1 MAVGGYADGNAV
13 VGHAI
18 AIRHPPSA
26 IRHPPSAKPP
36 TPKAAISAAAIGRSP
51 LYNPRMQSSTRGDER
66 REFQRLHL
74 ASPIQGTFGSVPVV
88 IQEIGILGARVQHN
102 EPLESDRGDLRFTSH
117 GESIAMRCEVVRT
130 INGVSGLRFIAA
142 LENSGDSLRSM
153 LAQLVTQ
160 EFARRYDDSATKMKV
175 RRLVDGDKTVR
186 GTDAQFLSYR
196 FEDGGWK
203 RRHVFLP
210 EQPSIGFTVAR
221 GEDTDEMRRLC
232 EVYEASDEEGRRLIR
247 LFAELSVSSVLQ
259 IPPSS

>member
-1 MAVGGYADGNAV
+1 MAKSGV
-13 VGHAI
+13 
-18 AIRHPPSA
+18 RLCPPSA
-26 IRHPPSAKPP
+26 QPQ
-36 TPKAAISAAAIGRSP
+36 TAISAAANGAAR
-51 LYNPRMQSSTRGDER
+51 LYNPRMQSSSRGDER

-74 ASPIQGTFGSVPVV
+74 ASPIQGTFGSIPVA
-88 IQEIGILGARVQHN
+88 IQEIGILGARVQHD
-102 EPLESDRGDLRFTSH
+102 EPFASDRGELRFVSH
-117 GESIAMRCEVVRT
+117 GESVAMRCEVVRT

-142 LENSGDSLRSM
+142 LEESGERLRSM

-196 FEDGGWK
+196 FEDGTWK

-210 EQPSIGFTVAR
+210 EQPSVGFTVAR
-221 GEDTDEMRRLC
+221 GEDVDEMRRLC

>member
-1 MAVGGYADGNAV
+1 MAASLMADGGCADGNV
-13 VGHAI
+13 SSGHH
-18 AIRHPPSA
+18 RHQRSC
-26 IRHPPSAKPP
+26 HPPSAKPP
-36 TPKAAISAAAIGRSP
+36 TAKPPTAQP

-74 ASPIQGTFGSVPVV
+74 ASPIQGMFGSVPVA
-88 IQEIGILGARVQHN
+88 IQEVGILGARVHHN
-102 EPLESDRGDLRFTSH
+102 EPLASDRGDLRFTSG
-117 GESIAMRCEVVRT
+117 GESVAMRCEVVRSV
-130 INGVSGLRFIAA
+130 NGASGLRFIAA
-142 LENSGDSLRSM
+142 LEDSGERLRSL

-186 GTDAQFLSYR
+186 GTDAQFISYR
-196 FEDGGWK
+196 FEDAGWK

-210 EQPSIGFTVAR
+210 EQPSVGFTVAR
-221 GEDTDEMRRLC
+221 GEDVEEMRRLC

-259 IPPSS
+259 IPPST